1 MTGKAKKIISVLTG
15 IVIAIFLVIALIA
28 LVVTVV
34 YRTRGEDAEILGY
47 QFRIVVSGSMEPAI
61 PQDSLV
67 VIDTVGSG
75 DSFYDDL
82 AVGDVITFYWFNTAN
97 VDDVIVTHRIIAIDP
112 PATEGGN
119 YTFTLQGDAVD
130 GDTQVIT
137 QDEIIGRVVWS
148 SYPLGCVL
156 TFLRS
161 SAGIGVCLILP
172 AALIMI
178 YEVYRIIRLV
188 REGKAE
194 QKREKE
200 AARDEELESL
210 RRELA
215 ELKKEKEKKDA

>member
-1 MTGKAKKIISVLTG
+1 MTGKAKKVLSVLTG
-15 IVIAIFLVIALIA
+15 VVIALFLVIALAA
-28 LVVTVV
+28 LAVTVV

-47 QFRIVVSGSMEPAI
+47 QFRIVVSGSMEPEI
-61 PQDSLV
+61 GQGSLV

-75 DSFYDDL
+75 ESFYEDL
-82 AVGDVITFYWFNTAN
+82 SVGDVITFNWFNTAN
-97 VDDVIVTHRIIAIDP
+97 VDEVIVTHRIIDIKE
-112 PATEGGN
+112 TSSG
-119 YTFTLQGDAVD
+119 YRFTLQGDAVE

-137 QDEIIGRVVWS
+137 ENEIIGKVVWHS
-148 SYPLGCVL
+148 SALGAVL

-161 SAGIGVCLILP
+161 GAGIVVCLILP

-178 YEVYRIIRLV
+178 YEVYRIVRLV

-200 AARDEELESL
+200 AARDEEIETL